1 MSNNTNRSENM
12 LSTFAKSKSATVS
25 QIKTYLGKKGYTI
38 RLKDFTE
45 EQILKIKEDLTF
57 KPFRPPGYGPEP
69 ESFSVFGISKNKM
82 FLPKFYG
89 IETFG
94 KPDKIKLN
102 KGTKIK
108 LDFNGSL
115 RPNQR
120 APVEACLKASE
131 DTGGGILCLP
141 CGAGKTSIALY
152 LIATLKV
159 KALVVVN
166 KEFLMDQWKERIE
179 QFLPDARIG
188 ILRQK
193 KINVENKDIVI
204 AMLQSVAMC
213 GYDAYVYD
221 TFGIS
226 FYDEVHCVP
235 SKVFSKALRKINTT
249 YHFGLSATPN
259 RADGMTKVTKLYIG
273 PIIYKVNTRKSKKNP
288 KNLRVFTIAFNKT
301 PEGKLYRSLSN
312 YKGKPDVVRMIS
324 NIIKCPKRLA
334 LVSMILRY
342 FILEDKRHILV
353 LSERIQYLHDIE
365 NKIRLDY
372 YNATKEDIEN
382 KLNKHIPNDIA
393 KLSVDKIK
401 KIKLPFK
408 IGYYIGGMKKK
419 ERKESESADLILAS
433 YSMAKEAM
441 DIPILDTLLMATS
454 KSNIEQSVGRIQR
467 KTEYPDE
474 RPPLVIDLIDKFSS
488 FYTQSFKRERFY
500 KKKHY
505 PVTNFIFDE
514 DDSKQLYTDFTEEI
528 KNITDYPSDILET
541 ESDSETESCNQKLEP
556 VSQKSLKPLVQTK
569 IDGDLYGMIGD
580 GDFDI

>member
-1 MSNNTNRSENM
+1 MSNTPNRSENM
-12 LSTFAKSKSATVS
+12 LSTFTKSKSANVS
-25 QIKTYLGKKGYTI
+25 RIKTYLGKKGYTI
-38 RLKDFTE
+38 RLKDFSE
-45 EQILKIKEDLTF
+45 EKILKIKEDLTF
-57 KPFRPPGYGPEP
+57 KPFRPPGYGPDTEP
-69 ESFSVFGISKNKM
+69 FSVFGISKNKM

-89 IETFG
+89 IKTFG
-94 KPDKIKLN
+94 KPDKIKLGN
-102 KGTKIK
+102 ATKIN
-108 LDFNGSL
+108 LEFNGSL

-120 APVEACLKASE
+120 APVETCLKAAE
-131 DTGGGILCLP
+131 ETGGGILCLG
-141 CGAGKTSIALY
+141 CGFGKTAMALY

-213 GYDAYVYD
+213 GYDSSIYD

-235 SKVFSKALRKINTT
+235 SKVFSKALRKINTK

-273 PIIYKVNTRKSKKNP
+273 PIIYKVNTRKAKKNP
-288 KNLRVFTIAFNKT
+288 KNLQVFTVAFNKL
-301 PEGKLYRSLSN
+301 PENKFYRSLSN
-312 YKGKPDVVRMIS
+312 YKGKPDVVKMIS
-324 NIIKCPKRLA
+324 NIIQCPKRLA
-334 LVSMILRY
+334 LISMILRY

-353 LSERIQYLHDIE
+353 LSERIQYLRDIE
-365 NKIRLDY
+365 DKIRLDY
-372 YNATKEDIEN
+372 YNATKGDIEN
-382 KLNKHIPNDIA
+382 KLNNHMPKDVA
-393 KLSVDKIK
+393 KISSSKIK

-408 IGYYIGGMKKK
+408 IGYYIGGMKKN

-467 KTEYPDE
+467 KTEYPEE
-474 RPPLVIDLIDKFSS
+474 RPPLVIDFIDMFSS
-488 FYTQSFKRERFY
+488 FHNQSFKREAFY

-505 PVTNFIFDE
+505 PVSNFIFNE
-514 DDSKQLYTDFTEEI
+514 SESKQLYLDFAEGIKSFTEY
-528 KNITDYPSDILET
+528 DGSDI
-541 ESDSETESCNQKLEP
+541 ESESEPEVCNSNKPISP
-556 VSQKSLKPLVQTK
+556 VKPLVQTK
-569 IDGDLYGMIGD
+569 IDNVLYGMIGD